1 MVKHYRDKLMNE
13 NLILERKKLLEKLGG
28 IPEPVIEN
36 KEWLYL
42 LEEETRNS
50 ILIEGYFV
58 DEEELEQVLAGNKP
72 VSKSQEEAIRYFKT
86 AKFIYSLAY
95 ENYKSNEFLFGIA
108 LIRQINKELGF
119 NGEFRKEKIK
129 IAGAKF
135 IPPENY
141 IEEWVKVYIDY
152 VNSLNNDFFNQI
164 SVSHGFFEEIHP
176 FKDGNGRTGRI
187 LLNYIL
193 ISNGY
198 PLVIIKG
205 TDKSK
210 QIYYKGLEEIDNQ
223 LSGLFTKYKNIPP
236 DKYKVLEKLKEIKS
250 NTLKKLILEALRES
264 LDRLIV
270 SKYEEKGAKLEP
282 VSKLLK
288 DLGYSPESTRQ
299 LIKRGKII
307 AVKIRKTWHSTE
319 DLVKRFLK

>member
-1 MVKHYRDKLMNE
+1 MNE
-13 NLILERKKLLEKLGG
+13 ELILERKKLLDKLGG

-50 ILIEGYFV
+50 ILIEGYFI
-58 DEEELEQVLAGNKP
+58 DQEELEQVLAGNKP
-72 VSKSQEEAIRYFKT
+72 VSKSQEEAIKYFKT
-86 AKFIYSLAY
+86 AKFIYGLAY
-95 ENYKSNEFLFGIA
+95 ENYKSDEFLFGIP

-119 NGEFRKEKIK
+119 DGEFRKEKIK
-129 IAGAKF
+129 IAGTKF
-135 IPPENY
+135 EPPENY
-141 IEEWVKVYIDY
+141 IEEWVRVYIDY
-152 VNSLNNDFFNQI
+152 VYSLNNDFFNNL
-164 SVSHGFFEEIHP
+164 SVSHAFFEEIHP

-223 LSGLFTKYKNIPP
+223 LSNLFTEYKNIPP
-236 DKYKVLEKLKEIKS
+236 DKHKVLERLKEAKS
-250 NTLKKLILEALRES
+250 NILKKLILEALRES
-264 LDRLIV
+264 LDRLIIA
-270 SKYEEKGAKLEP
+270 KYKEKGEKLEL
-282 VSKLLK
+282 VGKLLK

-307 AVKIRKTWHSTE
+307 AVKIKKTWYSTKN
-319 DLVKRFLK
+319 LVKRFLK

>member
-1 MVKHYRDKLMNE
+1 MDEKL
-13 NLILERKKLLEKLGG
+13 IVERKKILDKLGG

-50 ILIEGYFV
+50 ILIEGYYV
-58 DEEELEQVLAGNKP
+58 DEEELEQALVGNKP
-72 VSKSQEEAIRYFKT
+72 VSKSQEEAVKYFKT
-86 AKFIYSLAY
+86 AKFIYGLAY
-95 ENYKSNEFLFGIA
+95 ENYKSNDFLFGIP

-119 NGEFRKEKIK
+119 DGEFRKEKIK

-135 IPPENY
+135 EPPENY
-141 IEEWVKVYIDY
+141 IEEWVRVYIDY
-152 VNSLNNDFFNQI
+152 VNSLNNDFFNNL
-164 SVSHGFFEEIHP
+164 SVSHAFFEEIHP

-205 TDKSK
+205 TDKNK
-210 QIYYKGLEEIDNQ
+210 QIYYEGLEEIDNQ
-223 LSGLFTKYKNIPP
+223 LSDLFTKYKNTPP
-236 DKYKVLEKLKEIKS
+236 DKQEVLEGLKETKS
-250 NTLKKLILEALRES
+250 NMLKKLIFEALRES

-270 SKYEEKGAKLEP
+270 AKHEEKGEKLEP
-282 VSKLLK
+282 VSRLLK

-307 AVKIRKTWHSTE
+307 AVKIKKTWYSTR
-319 DLVKRFLK
+319 DLVRMFLI

>member
-1 MVKHYRDKLMNE
+1 MNE
-13 NLILERKKLLEKLGG
+13 KLIIERKKLLDKLGG

-50 ILIEGYFV
+50 ILIEGYFI
-58 DEEELEQVLAGNKP
+58 DEEELKQTLAGNKP
-72 VSKSQEEAIRYFKT
+72 VSKSQEEAVKYFKT
-86 AKFIYSLAY
+86 AKFIYGLAY
-95 ENYKSNEFLFGIA
+95 ENYKSNELLLGIP

-119 NGEFRKEKIK
+119 NGEFRKGKIK

-135 IPPENY
+135 EPPEEY
-141 IEEWVKVYIDY
+141 IEEWVRIYIDY
-152 VNSLNNDFFNQI
+152 LQNLGENFFDRI
-164 SVSHGFFEEIHP
+164 CVSHAFFEEIHP
-176 FKDGNGRTGRI
+176 FTDGNGRIGRI

-205 TDKSK
+205 TDKKK
-210 QIYYKGLEEIDNQ
+210 QVYYKGLEELDSQ
-223 LSGLFTKYKNIPP
+223 VSDLFIKYKNVPP
-236 DKYKVLEKLKEIKS
+236 DKQEISKKLKEAKS
-250 NTLKKLILEALRES
+250 NILKKLILEALRES
-264 LDRLIV
+264 LDRLIIA
-270 SKYEEKGAKLEP
+270 KYKEKGTELKP

-307 AVKIRKTWHSTE
+307 AVKIKKTWYSTE
-319 DLVKRFLK
+319 NLVKLFLILH

>member
-1 MVKHYRDKLMNE
+1 MNE
-13 NLILERKKLLEKLGG
+13 KLIIERKKLLDKLGG

-50 ILIEGYFV
+50 ILIEGFFV
-58 DEEELEQVLAGNKP
+58 DEEELEQALAGNKP
-72 VSKSQEEAIRYFKT
+72 VSKSQEEAIKYFKT
-86 AKFIYSLAY
+86 ANFIYGLAY
-95 ENYKSNEFLFGIA
+95 ENYKSNELLLGIP

-135 IPPENY
+135 EPPEEY
-141 IEEWVKVYIDY
+141 IEEWVRIYIDY
-152 VNSLNNDFFNQI
+152 LQNLGENFFNRICI
-164 SVSHGFFEEIHP
+164 SHAFFEEIHP
-176 FKDGNGRTGRI
+176 FTDGNGRTGRI

-210 QIYYKGLEEIDNQ
+210 QIYYKGLEEIDSQ
-223 LSGLFTKYKNIPP
+223 LSDLFVKYENVVP
-236 DKYKVLEKLKEIKS
+236 DKQEVSKKLKEAKS
-250 NTLKKLILEALRES
+250 NILKKLILEALRES
-264 LDRLIV
+264 LDRLIIA
-270 SKYEEKGAKLEP
+270 KYKEKGKKLEP

-307 AVKIRKTWHSTE
+307 AVKIKKTWYSTE
-319 DLVKRFLK
+319 DLVKLFLVSY

>member
-1 MVKHYRDKLMNE
+1 MNE
-13 NLILERKKLLEKLGG
+13 NLILERKKILESLGG

-50 ILIEGYFV
+50 ILIEGYFL

-72 VSKSQEEAIRYFKT
+72 LSKSQEEAIKYFKT
-86 AKFIYSLAY
+86 AKFIYGLAY
-95 ENYKSNEFLFGIA
+95 ENYKSKEFLFGIP

-119 NGEFRKEKIK
+119 NGEFRKGKIK

-135 IPPENY
+135 EPPENY
-141 IEEWVKVYIDY
+141 IEDWLKIYIDY
-152 VNSLNNDFFNQI
+152 VYSINGNFFNNLSI
-164 SVSHGFFEEIHP
+164 SHAFFEEIHP
-176 FKDGNGRTGRI
+176 FIDGNGRTGRI
-187 LLNYIL
+187 ILNYIL

-205 TDKSK
+205 SDKNK
-210 QIYYKGLEEIDNQ
+210 QIYYKGLEEIDLQ
-223 LSGLFTKYKNIPP
+223 LSDLFTKYKNTLS
-236 DKYKVLEKLKEIKS
+236 DKEKVLAKLKETKS
-250 NTLKKLILEALRES
+250 KILKNLILEGLRES
-264 LDRLIV
+264 LDRLII
-270 SKYEEKGAKLEP
+270 SKYKEKGEELKP

-288 DLGYSPESTRQ
+288 NLGYSPESTRQ

-307 AVKIRKTWHSTE
+307 AVKIKNTWYSTE
-319 DLVKRFLK
+319 NLVKMLLKTS

>member
-1 MVKHYRDKLMNE
+1 MDEKL
-13 NLILERKKLLEKLGG
+13 IAERKKLLDKLGG

-58 DEEELEQVLAGNKP
+58 NEEELEQALAGNKP
-72 VSKSQEEAIRYFKT
+72 VSKSQEEAVKYFKT
-86 AKFIYSLAY
+86 AKFIYGLAY
-95 ENYKSNEFLFGIA
+95 ENYKSNEFLFGIP

-119 NGEFRKEKIK
+119 DGEFRKEKIK

-135 IPPENY
+135 EPPESY
-141 IEEWVKVYIDY
+141 IEEWIRIYIDY
-152 VNSLNNDFFNQI
+152 VHNLNENFFNRI
-164 SVSHGFFEEIHP
+164 CVSHAFFEEIHP
-176 FKDGNGRTGRI
+176 FTDGNGRTGRI

-205 TDKSK
+205 TDKKK
-210 QIYYKGLEEIDNQ
+210 QDYYKGLEELDSQ
-223 LSGLFTKYKNIPP
+223 LSDLFIKYKNIPP
-236 DKYKVLEKLKEIKS
+236 DKQEVSEKLKEAKS
-250 NTLKKLILEALRES
+250 DILKKLILEALRES
-264 LDRLIV
+264 LDRLIIA
-270 SKYEEKGAKLEP
+270 KYEEKGTKIEP

-307 AVKIRKTWHSTE
+307 AVKIKKTWYSSK
-319 DLVKRFLK
+319 DLVKMFLV

>member
-1 MVKHYRDKLMNE
+1 MDEKL
-13 NLILERKKLLEKLGG
+13 IVERKKLLDRLGWV
-28 IPEPVIEN
+28 PEPVIEN

-58 DEEELEQVLAGNKP
+58 DEEELEQALAGNKP
-72 VSKSQEEAIRYFKT
+72 VSKSQEEAVKYFKT
-86 AKFIYSLAY
+86 AKFVYGLAY
-95 ENYKSNEFLFGIA
+95 ENYKSNQFLFGIP

-135 IPPENY
+135 EPPESY
-141 IEEWVKVYIDY
+141 IEEWIRIYIDY
-152 VNSLNNDFFNQI
+152 VQNLSENFFDRI
-164 SVSHGFFEEIHP
+164 CVSHAFFEEIHP
-176 FKDGNGRTGRI
+176 FTDGNGRTGRI
-187 LLNYIL
+187 ILNYIL

-205 TDKSK
+205 SDKKK
-210 QIYYKGLEEIDNQ
+210 QIYYKGLEELDSQ
-223 LSGLFTKYKNIPP
+223 LSDLFIKYKDVPP
-236 DKYKVLEKLKEIKS
+236 DRQKVYRKLKEAKS
-250 NTLKKLILEALRES
+250 NILKRLILEALRES
-264 LDRLIV
+264 LDRLIIA
-270 SKYEEKGAKLEP
+270 KYKEKGIKLEP

-307 AVKIRKTWHSTE
+307 AVKIKKTWYSTE
-319 DLVKRFLK
+319 DLIKLFLVSH

>member
-1 MVKHYRDKLMNE
+1 VNEKL
-13 NLILERKKLLEKLGG
+13 IIERKKLLDKLGG

-50 ILIEGYFV
+50 ILIEGFFV
-58 DEEELEQVLAGNKP
+58 DEEELEQALAGNKP
-72 VSKSQEEAIRYFKT
+72 VSKSQEEAIKYFKT
-86 AKFIYSLAY
+86 ANFIYGLAY
-95 ENYKSNEFLFGIA
+95 ENYKSNELLLGIP

-135 IPPENY
+135 EPPEEY
-141 IEEWVKVYIDY
+141 IEEWVRIYIDY
-152 VNSLNNDFFNQI
+152 LQNLGENFFNRICI
-164 SVSHGFFEEIHP
+164 SHAFFEEIHP
-176 FKDGNGRTGRI
+176 FTDGNGRTGRI

-210 QIYYKGLEEIDNQ
+210 QIYYKGLEEIDSQ
-223 LSGLFTKYKNIPP
+223 LSDLFVKYENVVP
-236 DKYKVLEKLKEIKS
+236 DKQEVSKKLKEAKS
-250 NTLKKLILEALRES
+250 NILKKLILEALRES
-264 LDRLIV
+264 LDRLIIA
-270 SKYEEKGAKLEP
+270 KYKEKGKKLEP

-307 AVKIRKTWHSTE
+307 AVKIKKTWYSTE
-319 DLVKRFLK
+319 DLVKLFLVSY

>member
-1 MVKHYRDKLMNE
+1 MDEKL
-13 NLILERKKLLEKLGG
+13 IVERKKLLDKLGG

-72 VSKSQEEAIRYFKT
+72 VSKSQEEAVKYFKT
-86 AKFIYSLAY
+86 AKFIYGLAY
-95 ENYKSNEFLFGIA
+95 ENYKSNEFLFGIP

-119 NGEFRKEKIK
+119 NGDFRKEKIK

-135 IPPENY
+135 EPPESY
-141 IEEWVKVYIDY
+141 IEEWVRIYIDY
-152 VNSLNNDFFNQI
+152 VHNLNENFFNNI
-164 SVSHGFFEEIHP
+164 SVSHAFFEEIHP
-176 FKDGNGRTGRI
+176 FTDGNGRTGRI

-205 TDKSK
+205 TDKKK
-210 QIYYKGLEEIDNQ
+210 QIYYKGLEEIDDQ
-223 LSGLFTKYKNIPP
+223 LSDLFTKYKNIPP
-236 DKYKVLEKLKEIKS
+236 DKQEVSKKLKEAKS
-250 NTLKKLILEALRES
+250 DILKKLILEALRES
-264 LDRLIV
+264 LDRLIIA
-270 SKYEEKGAKLEP
+270 KFEGKGAKLEP

-299 LIKRGKII
+299 LIKRGKIV
-307 AVKIRKTWHSTE
+307 AVKIKKTWYSTK
-319 DLVKRFLK
+319 DLVKMFLV

>member
-1 MVKHYRDKLMNE
+1 MNE
-13 NLILERKKLLEKLGG
+13 KLILERKKLLDQLGG
-28 IPEPVIEN
+28 ITEPVIEN

-58 DEEELEQVLAGNKP
+58 DEEELEQILAGNKP
-72 VSKSQEEAIRYFKT
+72 VSKSQEEAIKHFKT
-86 AKFIYSLAY
+86 AKFIYGLAY
-95 ENYKSNEFLFGIA
+95 ENYKSDEFLFGIP

-119 NGEFRKEKIK
+119 NDEFRKEKIK

-135 IPPENY
+135 EPPENY
-141 IEEWVKVYIDY
+141 IEEWLRVYIDY
-152 VNSLNNDFFNQI
+152 VYSLNNDFFNNL
-164 SVSHGFFEEIHP
+164 SVSHAFFEEIHP

-223 LSGLFTKYKNIPP
+223 LFNLFTEYKNIPP
-236 DKYKVLEKLKEIKS
+236 DKHKVLERLKEAKS
-250 NTLKKLILEALRES
+250 NILKKLILEALRES
-264 LDRLIV
+264 LDRLIIA
-270 SKYEEKGAKLEP
+270 KYEKKGEKLEP
-282 VSKLLK
+282 VGKLLK

-307 AVKIRKTWHSTE
+307 AVKIKKTWYSTE
-319 DLVKRFLK
+319 NLVKRFLK

>member
-1 MVKHYRDKLMNE
+1 MNE
-13 NLILERKKLLEKLGG
+13 KLIIERKKLLDKLGG

-58 DEEELEQVLAGNKP
+58 DDEELEQALAGNKP
-72 VSKSQEEAIRYFKT
+72 ISKSQEEAVKYFKT
-86 AKFIYSLAY
+86 AKFIYGLAY
-95 ENYKSNEFLFGIA
+95 ENYKSNEFLFGIP
-108 LIRQINKELGF
+108 LVRQINKELGF

-129 IAGAKF
+129 ISGARF
-135 IPPENY
+135 EPPESY
-141 IEEWVKVYIDY
+141 IEEWIRIYIDY
-152 VNSLNNDFFNQI
+152 IYNLNENFFDKICI
-164 SVSHGFFEEIHP
+164 SHAFFEEIHP
-176 FKDGNGRTGRI
+176 FTDGNGRTGRI

-205 TDKSK
+205 TDKKK
-210 QIYYKGLEEIDNQ
+210 QVYYKGLEELDNQ
-223 LSGLFTKYKNIPP
+223 LSSVFIKYKNMPP
-236 DKYKVLEKLKEIKS
+236 DKQEVSRKLKESKS
-250 NTLKKLILEALRES
+250 NILKKLILEALRES
-264 LDRLIV
+264 LDRLIIA
-270 SKYEEKGAKLEP
+270 KYEEKGTKLEP

-288 DLGYSPESTRQ
+288 DLGYSPESSRQ

-307 AVKIRKTWHSTE
+307 AVKIKKTWYSTK
-319 DLVKRFLK
+319 DLVKLFLA

>member
-1 MVKHYRDKLMNE
+1 MSKR
-13 NLILERKKLLEKLGG
+13 LILERKKLLDKLGG

-58 DEEELEQVLAGNKP
+58 DKEELEQALVGNKP
-72 VSKSQEEAIRYFKT
+72 VSKSQEEAVKYFKT
-86 AKFIYSLAY
+86 AKFIYGLAY
-95 ENYKSNEFLFGIA
+95 ENYKSNEFLFGIP

-119 NGEFRKEKIK
+119 DGEFRKEKIK

-135 IPPENY
+135 KPPENY
-141 IEEWVKVYIDY
+141 IEEWVRVYIDY
-152 VNSLNNDFFNQI
+152 VYSLNNDFFNNL
-164 SVSHGFFEEIHP
+164 SVSHAFFEEIHP

-205 TDKSK
+205 TDKNK
-210 QIYYKGLEEIDNQ
+210 QVYYKGLEEIDNQ
-223 LSGLFTKYKNIPP
+223 LSNLFTKYKNIPP
-236 DKYKVLEKLKEIKS
+236 DKHKVLERLKGAQS
-250 NTLKKLILEALRES
+250 NILKKLILEALRES

-270 SKYEEKGAKLEP
+270 AKYEEKEEKLEP

-307 AVKIRKTWHSTE
+307 AVKIKKTWYSTK
-319 DLVKRFLK
+319 DLVKMFLI

>member
-1 MVKHYRDKLMNE
+1 MNE
-13 NLILERKKLLEKLGG
+13 KLIIERKKLLDKLGG

-58 DEEELEQVLAGNKP
+58 DDEELEQALAGNKP
-72 VSKSQEEAIRYFKT
+72 ISKSQEEAVKYFKT
-86 AKFIYSLAY
+86 AKFIYGLAY
-95 ENYKSNEFLFGIA
+95 ENYKSNEFLFGIP
-108 LIRQINKELGF
+108 LVRQINKELGF

-129 IAGAKF
+129 ISGARF
-135 IPPENY
+135 EPPESY
-141 IEEWVKVYIDY
+141 IEEWIRIYIDY
-152 VNSLNNDFFNQI
+152 IYNLNENFFDKICI
-164 SVSHGFFEEIHP
+164 SHAFFEEIHP
-176 FKDGNGRTGRI
+176 FTDGNGRTGRI

-205 TDKSK
+205 TDKKK
-210 QIYYKGLEEIDNQ
+210 QVYYKGLEELDNQ
-223 LSGLFTKYKNIPP
+223 LSSVFIKYKNMPP
-236 DKYKVLEKLKEIKS
+236 DKQEVSRKLEESKS
-250 NTLKKLILEALRES
+250 NILKKLILEALRES
-264 LDRLIV
+264 LDRLIIA
-270 SKYEEKGAKLEP
+270 KYEEKGTKLEP

-288 DLGYSPESTRQ
+288 DLGYSPESSRQ

-307 AVKIRKTWHSTE
+307 AVKIKKTWYSTK
-319 DLVKRFLK
+319 DLVKLFLA

>member
-1 MVKHYRDKLMNE
+1 MDEKL
-13 NLILERKKLLEKLGG
+13 IIERKKLLDKLGG

-58 DEEELEQVLAGNKP
+58 DEEELEQALAGNKP
-72 VSKSQEEAIRYFKT
+72 ISKSQEEAVKYFKT
-86 AKFIYSLAY
+86 AKFIYGLAY
-95 ENYKSNEFLFGIA
+95 ENYKSNEFLFGIP

-119 NGEFRKEKIK
+119 DGEFRKGKIK

-135 IPPENY
+135 EPPESY
-141 IEEWVKVYIDY
+141 IEEWVRIYIDY
-152 VNSLNNDFFNQI
+152 VYNVSEDFFNKI
-164 SVSHGFFEEIHP
+164 CVSHAFFEEIHP
-176 FKDGNGRTGRI
+176 FIDGNGRTGRI

-205 TDKSK
+205 TDKNK
-210 QIYYKGLEEIDNQ
+210 QFYYKGLEEIDNQ
-223 LSGLFTKYKNIPP
+223 LSDLFTKYKNVLP
-236 DKYKVLEKLKEIKS
+236 DKQEVLQKLKEAKS
-250 NTLKKLILEALRES
+250 NILKELILEALRES
-264 LDRLIV
+264 LDRLIIA
-270 SKYEEKGAKLEP
+270 KYEEKGTKLEP

-307 AVKIRKTWHSTE
+307 AVKIKKTWYSTK
-319 DLVKRFLK
+319 DLVKMFLV

>member
-1 MVKHYRDKLMNE
+1 MNKE
-13 NLILERKKLLEKLGG
+13 LILERKKLLDKLGG

-50 ILIEGYFV
+50 ILIEGYFI
-58 DEEELEQVLAGNKP
+58 DQEELEQILAGNKP
-72 VSKSQEEAIRYFKT
+72 ISKSQEEAIKYFKT
-86 AKFIYSLAY
+86 AKFIYGLAY
-95 ENYKSNEFLFGIA
+95 ENYKSDEFLFGIP

-119 NGEFRKEKIK
+119 DGEFRKEKIK
-129 IAGAKF
+129 IAGTKF
-135 IPPENY
+135 EPPENY
-141 IEEWVKVYIDY
+141 IEEWVRVYIDY
-152 VNSLNNDFFNQI
+152 VYSLNNDFFNNL
-164 SVSHGFFEEIHP
+164 SVSHAFFEEIHP

-223 LSGLFTKYKNIPP
+223 LSNLFTEYKNIPP
-236 DKYKVLEKLKEIKS
+236 DKHKVLERLKETKA

-264 LDRLIV
+264 LDRLIIA
-270 SKYEEKGAKLEP
+270 KYEEKGEKLEP
-282 VSKLLK
+282 VGKLLK

-307 AVKIRKTWHSTE
+307 AVKIKKTWYSTKN
-319 DLVKRFLK
+319 LVKRFLK